1 MQDLVLAICVLFLI
15 VIIIYS
21 FYNKPTSLQVYLRLI
36 TSVVLLGVIWLGLW
50 ATSMPTKVAL
60 SVVAVSTLI
69 KAVSDLRKIR
79 SNTAIQ
85 RNL

>member
-1 MQDLVLAICVLFLI
+1 
-15 VIIIYS
+15 
-21 FYNKPTSLQVYLRLI
+21 LRLI